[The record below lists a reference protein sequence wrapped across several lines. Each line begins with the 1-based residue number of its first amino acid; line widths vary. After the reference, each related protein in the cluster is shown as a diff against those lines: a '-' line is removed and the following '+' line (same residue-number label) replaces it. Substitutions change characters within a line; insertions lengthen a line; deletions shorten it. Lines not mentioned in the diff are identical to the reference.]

1 MLPWTQNAPLY
12 CLCFV
17 VFCFSYCSGHFC
29 LPFFYQSTVTCHF
42 IKDKPSSIST
52 GRDDKMESLSC
63 LLHGFLLS
71 EDKPFPLLAGQEKLV
86 FFMGSL
92 SHFSQINKYLFLL
105 LYIFF
110 LFCLCARLP
119 SFLLSIL
126 LPFFPVFSL
135 LISQGLQIVS
145 SSTTE

>member
-71 EDKPFPLLAGQEKLV
+71 EDKPFPLPAVKEELV

-92 SHFSQINKYLFLL
+92 SHFSQIN
-105 LYIFF
+105 ICFF
-110 LFCLCARLP
+110 YCTYFFFSACVPAFLP
-119 SFLLSIL
+119 SFLPSFPPSSL
-126 LPFFPVFSL
+126 FFL
-135 LISQGLQIVS
+135 Y
-145 SSTTE
+145 